1 MKLFLVVVLLLFCG
15 MAFSKSGNGCSNS
28 GGHGHSGNCGH
39 GGHSGHGHSHGRNN
53 CHPAPKPCPKPDPKP
68 IPNPPKPIPV
78 PVPQPIPNPVVVN
91 TITHIQYSN
100 YGFSVPNDIEL
111 TNKDI
116 DDEMVV
122 YDIQFDFDKY
132 LLKKDTTKSLDFIV
146 DELKRFPRIKINII
160 GNTDNIGT
168 EEYNIRLSEERAR
181 AVKNYLI
188 TNGISE
194 DRITYE
200 GVGYSNP
207 VTSNDTALG
216 RYLNR
221 RTEFVITA
229 K

>member
-1 MKLFLVVVLLLFCG
+1 VKLFLVVILLLFSG
-15 MAFSKSGNGCSNS
+15 MAFSKSGNGCNS
-28 GGHGHSGNCGH
+28 GGHGH
-39 GGHSGHGHSHGRNN
+39 GHSHGK

-78 PVPQPIPNPVVVN
+78 PVPQPIPSPVVN
-91 TITHIQYSN
+91 TITHIQYST

-188 TNGISE
+188 ANGISE
-194 DRITYE
+194 DRLTYE